1 MANSQNICGVAV
13 YLAPGAG
20 AELTARIMAL
30 PGVELHASSGEQRL
44 AATIVDTPTSMAIDQ
59 IAAIHRLSGV
69 VAASLIF
76 HAVDEAESEVER
88 CHDNS
93 CEDHSACCAGAG
105 RHGGAGAPAR
115 QSEIR

>member
-1 MANSQNICGVAV
+1 MANPQNICGVAV

-20 AELTARIMAL
+20 ADLTARIMAL

-76 HAVDEAESEVER
+76 HAVDEADGEVEP
-88 CHDNS
+88 CHDHT

-105 RHGGAGAPAR
+105 QHGGAGVPAR